1 MVARSSDAFV
11 DLDTLPEDSVDVSTL
26 LTFVLSDKASS
37 LRGVLI
43 EEAANAFDLLLRQ
56 ALRKSYNQVF
66 NRLPKPP
73 SFLTGLLSPP
83 QEIKAPFFLPT
94 STQITSFDSF
104 RPVQT
109 NLHTLIETLAPK
121 LSREEEFYAV
131 SLKDLVD
138 QTLGKDAS
146 IVANGDGLTNPT
158 AASRFLLSLV
168 SSLDGPNSP
177 IKLPTFL
184 AQTSSSIL
192 SLIKPTSSKGSST
205 SSSGSGTSSS
215 TNTDQE
221 DLTKVLSVLN
231 QLSASESSVFRATSQ
246 EILERVSDRMI
257 GRMKTL

>member
-37 LRGVLI
+37 LRVVLI

-56 ALRKSYNQVF
+56 ALRKSYNQVI

-73 SFLTGLLSPP
+73 AFLTGLLPPP

-146 IVANGDGLTNPT
+146 IVANGDSLTNPT

-177 IKLPTFL
+177 IKLPPFL

-192 SLIKPTSSKGSST
+192 SLIKPTSAKGSST
-205 SSSGSGTSSS
+205 ATTTSST
-215 TNTDQE
+215 TNTEQE

-231 QLSASESSVFRATSQ
+231 QLSASESDVFRATSQ

-257 GRMKTL
+257 GRMKAL

>member
-1 MVARSSDAFV
+1 M
-11 DLDTLPEDSVDVSTL
+11 
-26 LTFVLSDKASS
+26 
-37 LRGVLI
+37 
-43 EEAANAFDLLLRQ
+43 
-56 ALRKSYNQVF
+56 
-66 NRLPKPP
+66 
-73 SFLTGLLSPP
+73 
-83 QEIKAPFFLPT
+83 
-94 STQITSFDSF
+94 
-104 RPVQT
+104 
-109 NLHTLIETLAPK
+109 
-121 LSREEEFYAV
+121 

-177 IKLPTFL
+177 IKLPPFL
-184 AQTSSSIL
+184 AQTSSSLL
-192 SLIKPTSSKGSST
+192 SLIKPTSAKGSSST

-246 EILERVSDRMI
+246 EILERVSDRVI
-257 GRMKTL
+257 GRMKAL